1 MVRMQPLPPLPHMHL
16 SASVPVPPPSGA
28 NSRMKP
34 PVCPNIRSCGASTSL
49 AERATSSTARL
60 NLLLSCFRLAV
71 WLLLSRTATSPCR
84 PHPPPTARC
93 GPRGQCGRFTHLH
106 DPVTGLLWPPAANKG
121 LQGSCKR
128 RKLGNGN
135 DAVMRTDPDVA
146 VRLRQCERIANDFDC
161 GSPHL
166 GFTTTQQY
174 VFYMKK

>member
-1 MVRMQPLPPLPHMHL
+1 MVRMQPRPPLPLMHL

-34 PVCPNIRSCGASTSL
+34 PVCPNIRSCGASASL

-71 WLLLSRTATSPCR
+71 WLLSRTVTSPCR

-106 DPVTGLLWPPAANKG
+106 DPVTGLLWPPAAKKG
-121 LQGSCKR
+121 LQGGYDCLGVRRCVGMLDHDGVFSSSGDQSEAATQMSAFTSSCK
-128 RKLGNGN
+128 KHIVEL
-135 DAVMRTDPDVA
+135 
-146 VRLRQCERIANDFDC
+146 
-161 GSPHL
+161 
-166 GFTTTQQY
+166 
-174 VFYMKK
+174 K